1 MARSLTSRPV
11 LVAGVLITL
20 VLLGGLGAAFARGV
34 GGSPT
39 GESTAAFTVA
49 PDFTLPTF
57 DGGTFTL
64 SEHEGSPVFVV
75 FWASW
80 CVPCQE
86 EAPVI
91 QKLWPEYEA
100 RGYTFVGVNIVD
112 TESDARAFIEKYGL
126 TFTNVRDTKGS
137 VYLDWG
143 VEAVAESF
151 FLRSDRTVASRFLG
165 GLKESDLRSR
175 LDALGKQAATARDA
189 R

>member
-1 MARSLTSRPV
+1 MASKPV
-11 LVAGVLITL
+11 LVVGAIMALVVLGSLGV
-20 VLLGGLGAAFARGV
+20 AFARGV
-34 GGSPT
+34 GGSPA
-39 GESTAAFTVA
+39 GESSAPFTVA

-57 DGGTFTL
+57 DGGTFSL
-64 SEHEGSPVFVV
+64 RDHEGSPVFVV

-91 QKLWPEYEA
+91 EKLWPEYQA

-112 TESDARAFIEKYGL
+112 TESDARAFIEKYAL
-126 TFTNVRDTKGS
+126 TFINVRDTRGR

-143 VEAVAESF
+143 VNAVAESF
-151 FLRSDRTVASRFLG
+151 FLRPDLTVASRFGG

-175 LDALGKQAATARDA
+175 LDTLGDQAGNAARDS

>member
-1 MARSLTSRPV
+1 VSKPV
-11 LVAGVLITL
+11 LVVGTLITL
-20 VLLGGLGAAFARGV
+20 VVLGSLGVAFARGV

-39 GESTAAFTVA
+39 GESSAPFAVA

-64 SEHEGSPVFVV
+64 SEHQGSPAFVF

-80 CVPCQE
+80 CVPCRE

-91 QKLWPEYEA
+91 QKLWPEYQA

-112 TESDARAFIEKYGL
+112 VESDARAFIEEFGF
-126 TFTNVRDTKGS
+126 TFTNVRDTKGN
-137 VYLDWG
+137 VYLDW
-143 VEAVAESF
+143 VVSAVAESF
-151 FLRSDRTVASRFLG
+151 FLRPDLTVASRFLG
-165 GLKESDLRSR
+165 GLKESGLRSR
-175 LDALGKQAATARDA
+175 LDALDAQAGDA

>member
-1 MARSLTSRPV
+1 MMGT
-11 LVAGVLITL
+11 LITL
-20 VLLGGLGAAFARGV
+20 LVLGSLGIAFARGV

-39 GESTAAFTVA
+39 GESTAPFTVA

-57 DGGTFTL
+57 DGGTFNL
-64 SEHEGSPVFVV
+64 GEHEGSPVFIV

-91 QKLWPEYEA
+91 QKLWPEYQA
-100 RGYTFVGVNIVD
+100 RGYTFVGINIVD

-126 TFTNVRDTKGS
+126 TFTNVRDTKGQ

-143 VEAVAESF
+143 VNAVAESF
-151 FLRSDRTVASRFLG
+151 FLRPDRTVASRFLG

-175 LDALGKQAATARDA
+175 LDALGEEAGNAARDS